1 VRVFFIK
8 SPNNCEEELSRAREF
23 SPRKE
28 RSARLKMK
36 KNSTTT
42 TVGRNRTSSRRQIN
56 APARFADE
64 EFDVTNINATT
75 TTTTT
80 NNRKNN
86 NNNNNN
92 TKKKK
97 KKTTTTTTTDAAEKG
112 VLSSFFER
120 HSNVYI
126 YVPNLIGY
134 ARLLLM
140 FLSFYCSSLEGG
152 VKLSVFTYF
161 LSFVC
166 DELDGRFARKCN
178 QCTEFGAVLDMVTDR
193 LATTGLLIILSNIY
207 PEMQFTCIS
216 LIFLDI
222 SSHWLQMH
230 SQLAIGKKG
239 HKDMRE
245 SRFRL
250 LRLYYANRIFMG
262 VCCVSTEVLY
272 LCLFMAKDKE
282 LNAMPGPLPISN
294 ELVKRVSFLSASDA
308 FFKKTLGVGSVTTF
322 ATQFIV
328 LAIPGFLLKQ
338 IANVAQLRS
347 AVVAMCEH
355 EPEFARKREEKTNR
369 D

>member
-1 VRVFFIK
+1 
-8 SPNNCEEELSRAREF
+8 
-23 SPRKE
+23 
-28 RSARLKMK
+28 MK

-42 TVGRNRTSSRRQIN
+42 TTTTVVGRNRTSSRRQIN

-92 TKKKK
+92 TKKK

>member
-1 VRVFFIK
+1 MKPQVETLFLGEILYF
-8 SPNNCEEELSRAREF
+8 SLLSREREYIVL
-23 SPRKE
+23 RRRRRRRINIINE
-28 RSARLKMK
+28 RTK
-36 KNSTTT
+36 
-42 TVGRNRTSSRRQIN
+42 TVLLEKTNQRFN
-56 APARFADE
+56 ARFSSSSDSVE
-64 EFDVTNINATT
+64 DFVVATIQT
-75 TTTTT
+75 T
-80 NNRKNN
+80 
-86 NNNNNN
+86 

-97 KKTTTTTTTDAAEKG
+97 TQMKSSISQPTNSKRKSKNAT
-112 VLSSFFER
+112 SSFFTR
-120 HSNVYI
+120 HSNVYL
-126 YVPNLIGY
+126 YVPNIIGY
-134 ARLLLM
+134 ARLLLV
-140 FLSFYCSSLEGG
+140 FVSFYYSSSGG
-152 VKLSVFTYF
+152 RTNTKNHAGFISVFTYL
-161 LSFVC
+161 LSFIC

-207 PEMQFTCIS
+207 SEMQFVCIS

-230 SQLAIGKKG
+230 SQLAIGKRG

-282 LNAMPGPLPISN
+282 LNAIPGLVPISK
-294 ELVKRVSFLSASDA
+294 EIIKRVSFIETFDSFLQ
-308 FFKKTLGVGSVTTF
+308 KTLGVGSLRTF

-338 IANVAQLRS
+338 IANIAQLRS

-355 EPEFARKREEKTNR
+355 EPEFAAKREEAGKKN
-369 D
+369 